1 MFENRPPSFEPRSAL
16 VSIISLALLTAFA
29 PVHAKSFYTSTWD
42 GLYPS
47 SSSGTNA
54 GCALCHLTTSGSG
67 LNTYGEH
74 IADSSAGSLTN
85 RILDVQSVNS
95 DSDPTGSDNLTEIN
109 ANSQPG
115 WTGSAPPGVFG
126 DLDPVSNAAPTAD
139 AGGPYE
145 GTVGVSVVFDAS
157 YSSDSDGS
165 IVQYDWDFGDG
176 STVSDAGSA
185 PEHTYTTAGTYTVT
199 LTVTDDDSDSDSATS
214 SAIIGPAVDP
224 PDEYGESHWLRG
236 PRPDRIYPGLPPR
249 PPLHILKETR

>member
-1 MFENRPPSFEPRSAL
+1 MFESRPPPFEPRSAL
-16 VSIISLALLTAFA
+16 VSIISLALLTAIA
-29 PVHAKSFYTSTWD
+29 PVHAKSFYTSTWS

-47 SSSGTNA
+47 SSSDTNA

-67 LNTYGEH
+67 LNNYGQH
-74 IADSSAGSLTN
+74 MADSNAGSLTN
-85 RILDVQSVNS
+85 RILDIQSINS

-115 WTGSAPPGVFG
+115 WTGSAPPGVVG

-145 GTVGVSVVFDAS
+145 GTVGFSVIFDAS

-176 STVSDAGSA
+176 STAVDAGAA
-185 PEHTYTTAGTYTVT
+185 PEHTYTAAGTYTVT

-214 SAIIGPAVDP
+214 SAIIRPAVDP
-224 PDEYGESHWLRG
+224 PEVGDEMGQLR
-236 PRPDRIYPGLPPR
+236 RWKWRLR
-249 PPLHILKETR
+249 R